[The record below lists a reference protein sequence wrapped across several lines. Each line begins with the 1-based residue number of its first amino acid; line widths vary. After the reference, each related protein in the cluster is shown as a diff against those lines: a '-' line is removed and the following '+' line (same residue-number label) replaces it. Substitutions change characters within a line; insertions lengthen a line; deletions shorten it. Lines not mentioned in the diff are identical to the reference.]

1 MTPIKQPPAVRF
13 LVATGFHRVGD
24 IIRPNGVHRDWLMSR
39 GFVEFVP
46 EPDPAKLAAEAAALS
61 ANAFVAAPKLPA
73 VAPVMPTTPARRR
86 AKV

>member
-13 LVATGFHRVGD
+13 VVATGFHRVGD

-39 GFVEFVP
+39 GFVEYVP
-46 EPDPAKLAAEAAALS
+46 EPAKVED
-61 ANAFVAAPKLPA
+61 AAPPEPPKPTPA
-73 VAPVMPTTPARRR
+73 PEAKPAIRVASPMPATPARRR

>member
-13 LVATGFHRVGD
+13 IIATGFNRVGD

-39 GFVEFVP
+39 GFVEYVP
-46 EPDPAKLAAEAAALS
+46 EPDPSQVAAEAAVVS
-61 ANAFVAAPKLPA
+61 ANAFTTIPA
-73 VAPVMPTTPARRR
+73 VAPVAPVTPARRR